1 MDRSIVCAQTA
12 AHEISHTLVALA
24 PDFSTLTTPTPSQAF
39 SPLATEHAALLPALQ
54 RMGLCSPDKEV
65 KFTALTGGV
74 SSLIVKVETADL
86 VFCVKRALPQ
96 LKVAALWEAPVRR
109 NRDEVAWLKFA
120 RSVAPDSVPQVLGE
134 DEQDCIFA
142 MSFLPA
148 DRYTVW
154 KQQLLEGVVNPSM
167 ALAMAQLLA
176 RLHAA
181 SADNLDLCRSF
192 DHDDDFVAIRLSPY
206 FLFTAEKHP
215 DCAEAL
221 KRLVTQTLSHK
232 KALIHGDVSPKNIL
246 IGSNGPV
253 LLDAECACWGDPAFD
268 LAFVLTHLMLK
279 SVWKPA
285 LTDAYLNAF
294 DLLSA
299 TYLQSVTW
307 ESPAALE
314 ARTCDLLAGMLLARV
329 DGKSPVEYLR
339 ENWQHALIRHQTIA
353 WLNRP
358 QAKLADMRAQWKTA

>member
-1 MDRSIVCAQTA
+1 MDRTLVCAQTL

-24 PDFSTLTTPTPSQAF
+24 PNFLPLTQPTPSPSQ
-39 SPLATEHAALLPALQ
+39 SPLAPEHAELLPALQ
-54 RMGLCSPDKEV
+54 RMGLCRPDAPV

-74 SSLIVKVETADL
+74 SSLIVKVETADQ

-109 NRDEVAWLKFA
+109 NRDEVAWLNFA
-120 RSVAPDSVPQVLGE
+120 RDVAPTSVPHVLGE
-134 DEQDCIFA
+134 DAQDCIFA
-142 MSFLPA
+142 MSYLPA

-154 KQQLLEGVVNPSM
+154 KQQLLDGTVNSSI
-167 ALAMAQLLA
+167 AVAMAQLLV

-181 SADNLDLCRSF
+181 SADNIDLCRSF

-215 DCAEAL
+215 ACADAL
-221 KRLVTQTLSHK
+221 NRLVTQTLAHK

-246 IGSNGPV
+246 IGPDGPV

-279 SVWKPA
+279 SVWQPA
-285 LTDAYLNAF
+285 QSEAYLHSF
-294 DLLSA
+294 DLLST
-299 TYLQSVTW
+299 TYLQAVTW
-307 ESPAALE
+307 EPAAALE

-329 DGKSPVEYLR
+329 DGKSPVEYLTQPAQHDFIRSKTIPWLQRPVSRLALMR
-339 ENWQHALIRHQTIA
+339 E
-353 WLNRP
+353 
-358 QAKLADMRAQWKTA
+358 QWTPT

>member
-1 MDRSIVCAQTA
+1 MDRAIVCAQTL
-12 AHEISHTLVALA
+12 AHEISHPLVALA
-24 PDFSTLTTPTPSQAF
+24 PGFLTLTLSHPSPSQ
-39 SPLATEHAALLPALQ
+39 SPLAQEHAELLPALQ
-54 RMGLCSPDKEV
+54 RMGLCRPDAPV

-74 SSLIVKVETADL
+74 SSLIVKVETADQ

-109 NRDEVAWLKFA
+109 NRDEVAWLTFA
-120 RSVAPDSVPQVLGE
+120 RDIAPTSVPQVLGE

-142 MSFLPA
+142 MSYLPA
-148 DRYTVW
+148 DRYSVW
-154 KQQLLEGVVNPSM
+154 KQQLLDGTVNPSI
-167 ALAMAQLLA
+167 AVAMAQLLA

-181 SADNLDLCRSF
+181 SADNLDLCQSF

-215 DCAEAL
+215 ECAAAL

-232 KALIHGDVSPKNIL
+232 KVLIHGDVSPKNIL
-246 IGSNGPV
+246 IGPDGPV

-279 SVWKPA
+279 SVWQPA
-285 LTDAYLNAF
+285 KAEAYLHSF
-294 DLLSA
+294 DLLSN
-299 TYLQSVTW
+299 TYLKAVTW
-307 ESPAALE
+307 EPAAALE

-329 DGKSPVEYLR
+329 DGKSPVEYLQ
-339 ENWQHALIRHQTIA
+339 ENWQHEFIRQQTIA